1 MLNNLWQIS
10 LEDYLIIMPEAI
22 KLGKERGK
30 KEGDNIEQE
39 FMEVAKRL
47 NKLPKHLGATELTK
61 AEWLEQQKLAGK
73 KVLDLT
79 KEEPKNE

>member
-10 LEDYLIIMPEAI
+10 LEDYLLIMPEAI

-30 KEGDNIEQE
+30 KEGDNLEQE

-47 NKLPKHLGATELTK
+47 NKLPTHLGATELNK
-61 AEWLEQQKLAGK
+61 EELIDQYKLAGK
-73 KVLDLT
+73 TILDLT
-79 KEEPKNE
+79 KKDENK